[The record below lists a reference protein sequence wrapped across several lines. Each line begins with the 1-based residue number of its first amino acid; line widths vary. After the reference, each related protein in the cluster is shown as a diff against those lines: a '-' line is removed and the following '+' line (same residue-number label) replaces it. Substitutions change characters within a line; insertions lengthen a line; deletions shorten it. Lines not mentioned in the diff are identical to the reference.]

1 MTWMKAPA
9 AAVYAGGI
17 STKVLYA
24 AVRNGDLRAARIG
37 AGRNLLFRA
46 IWLDEWL
53 EGTATTPRQRDT
65 GGSQGSA

>member
-53 EGTATTPRQRDT
+53 EGTAKTPRQRDT

>member
-1 MTWMKAPA
+1 MWMKAPP

-37 AGRNLLFRA
+37 AGRNLPFSA
-46 IWLDEWL
+46 MWLDGWL
-53 EGTATTPRQRDT
+53 EGAATTPLQRHS
-65 GGSQGSA
+65 GGSLWSA

>member
-1 MTWMKAPA
+1 MTWMKATP

-17 STKVLYA
+17 STKVLYT
-24 AVRNGDLRAARIG
+24 AVQNGDLTAARIG
-37 AGRNLLFRA
+37 AGRNLLFSA

-53 EGTATTPRQRDT
+53 EGDATTPLQRDT